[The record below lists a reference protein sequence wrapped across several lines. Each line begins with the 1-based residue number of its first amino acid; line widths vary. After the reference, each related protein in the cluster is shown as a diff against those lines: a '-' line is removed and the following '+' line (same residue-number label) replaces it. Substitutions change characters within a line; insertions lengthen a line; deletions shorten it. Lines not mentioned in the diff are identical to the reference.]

1 MLRCG
6 GGLNN
11 PLSLLVLDVGGGAS
25 GCGRLEK
32 RLLAVGGGEH
42 PPAAGGGGGNV
53 EADVVDNE
61 CDVCW
66 GWCDEWDNPTGEPGL
81 LPVSPLAKNW
91 FLNAPARGLPLALPP
106 LVLIPRLVEYKS
118 PALLPPLTTGRLL

>member
-25 GCGRLEK
+25 GCGRLENK
-32 RLLAVGGGEH
+32 LLAAGLSGGGGEH
-42 PPAAGGGGGNV
+42 PTGGGSGKV
-53 EADVVDNE
+53 EADVVDDE

-66 GWCDEWDNPTGEPGL
+66 G
-81 LPVSPLAKNW
+81 
-91 FLNAPARGLPLALPP
+91 
-106 LVLIPRLVEYKS
+106 
-118 PALLPPLTTGRLL
+118 